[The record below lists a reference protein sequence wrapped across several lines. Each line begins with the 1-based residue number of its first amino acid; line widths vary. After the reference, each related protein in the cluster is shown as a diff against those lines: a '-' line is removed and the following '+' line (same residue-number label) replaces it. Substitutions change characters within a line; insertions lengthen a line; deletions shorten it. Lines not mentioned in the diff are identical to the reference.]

1 MKRLLALVLIFFCIE
16 TIAQSPCDLVITNG
30 KIVDG
35 TGNSWYRGTLIIN
48 QGRIQRIYRQSS
60 LENWSTHWKPQRII
74 DAGDKIVAP
83 GFIDVHT
90 HLEGDEKKDPE
101 AKSFLYDGVTTCIT
115 GNCGLSEIN
124 IGRYLSFIDSLKT
137 SINIAAL
144 IGHNDV
150 RRAVMGR
157 ANRDASTEELLR
169 METIVEKAMKDG
181 AVGLSTGLIYIPGT
195 YSKTYEIV
203 ALAKK
208 AAAYGGVYATH
219 MRSEGDSVTQAIE
232 EALYIGREANIPVQ
246 LSHFKLSGQ
255 QNWGRSKTTIAMV
268 EKARQEGLEV
278 TIDQY
283 PYTASSTSINTL
295 LPDAI
300 LADGQDS
307 IKARLQR
314 QEIRKEITRT
324 IQERLKKRGLKHLS
338 YAVVASF
345 GADPSYNGKSIEQIN
360 LMLGNKHKVKKEA
373 EVVMDIVSR
382 GGASA
387 VFHGMGEED
396 VTRIMQYPFN
406 MIASDATIRIMNEG
420 VPHPRGYG
428 TNARVLSRYVREK
441 KVIKLEEAIRRMTSL
456 PAQKIQLSNRG
467 LLKPGYAADIVVFD
481 ENQVQDLSTFEKPHA
496 YSIGFQYVLVNGKI
510 TVDNQVHNG
519 TRAGMALYGPG
530 KTN

>member
-1 MKRLLALVLIFFCIE
+1 MKRLLALLLVSLSLEAFS
-16 TIAQSPCDLVITNG
+16 QQPCDLVITNG

-35 TGNSWYRGTLIIN
+35 TGNSWYRGTLIIH
-48 QGRIQRIYRQSS
+48 QGRIQRIYRQAPN
-60 LENWSTHWKPQRII
+60 ENWQQIWSPARVI
-74 DAGDKIVAP
+74 DAKDMIVAP

-115 GNCGLSEIN
+115 GNCGLSQVD
-124 IGRYLSFIDSLKT
+124 IGHYLSFIDSLKT

-157 ANRDASTEELLR
+157 ANRDASAEELAR
-169 METIVEKAMKDG
+169 MERIVEKAMKDG

-203 ALAKK
+203 ALAQK

-232 EALYIGREANIPVQ
+232 EALHIGREAKIPVQ

-255 QNWGRSKTTIAMV
+255 QNWGRSKTTLSMV
-268 EKARQEGLEV
+268 EKARKEGLEV

-300 LADGQDS
+300 LADGLDS

-314 QEIRKEITRT
+314 PAIRKEITAS
-324 IQERLKKRGLKHLS
+324 IQKRLKQRGLKHLS

-345 GADPSYNGKSIEQIN
+345 GPDPSYNGKSIEQIN
-360 LMLGNKHKVKKEA
+360 LMLGNKHKVKNEA
-373 EVVMDIVSR
+373 EVVW
-382 GGASA
+382 
-387 VFHGMGEED
+387 
-396 VTRIMQYPFN
+396 
-406 MIASDATIRIMNEG
+406 
-420 VPHPRGYG
+420 
-428 TNARVLSRYVREK
+428 EK
-441 KVIKLEEAIRRMTSL
+441 KM
-456 PAQKIQLSNRG
+456 
-467 LLKPGYAADIVVFD
+467 
-481 ENQVQDLSTFEKPHA
+481 
-496 YSIGFQYVLVNGKI
+496 
-510 TVDNQVHNG
+510 
-519 TRAGMALYGPG
+519 
-530 KTN
+530 

>member
-1 MKRLLALVLIFFCIE
+1 MKRLLALVLLSISME
-16 TIAQSPCDLVITNG
+16 TFSQSPCDLVITNG

-35 TGNSWYRGTLIIN
+35 TGNSWYRGTLIIH
-48 QGRIQRIYRQSS
+48 QGKIQRIYRQTPN
-60 LENWSTHWKPQRII
+60 ENWQQSWSPARII
-74 DAGDKIVAP
+74 DAKDMIVAP

-101 AKSFLYDGVTTCIT
+101 AKSFLYDGVTTCVT
-115 GNCGLSEIN
+115 GNCGLSHVD
-124 IGRYLSFIDSLKT
+124 IGNYLSYIDSLKT

-144 IGHNDV
+144 IGHNDI
-150 RRAVMGR
+150 RRAVLGR
-157 ANRDASTEELLR
+157 ANRDASGEELAR
-169 METIVEKAMKDG
+169 MERIVEKAMKDG

-203 ALAKK
+203 ALAQK

-232 EALYIGREANIPVQ
+232 EALHISREAKIPIQ

-255 QNWGRSKTTIAMV
+255 QNWGRSKTTLAMV
-268 EKARQEGLEV
+268 EKARKEGLEV

-295 LPDAI
+295 IPDAI
-300 LADGQDS
+300 LADGLDS

-314 QEIRKEITRT
+314 PAIREEITAS
-324 IQERLKKRGLKHLS
+324 IQKRLKQRGLKHLS

-345 GADPSYNGKSIEQIN
+345 GPDPRYNGKSIEQIN
-360 LMLGNKHKVKKEA
+360 LMLGNKHKVKNEA
-373 EVVMDIVSR
+373 DVVMDIVSR

-406 MIASDATIRIMNEG
+406 MIASDATIRILNEG

-428 TNARVLSRYVREK
+428 ANARVLSRYVREK
-441 KVIKLEEAIRRMTSL
+441 KVITLEEAIRRMTSL
-456 PAQKIQLSNRG
+456 PAQKFQLNNRG
-467 LLKPGYAADIVVFD
+467 LLCAGYAADIVVFD
-481 ENQVQDLSTFEKPHA
+481 ENQVQDISTFEKPHA
-496 YSIGFQYVLVNGKI
+496 YSIGFHYVFVNGKI
-510 TVDNQVHNG
+510 TVDQQVHNG
-519 TRAGMALYGPG
+519 TRAGMPLYGPG
-530 KTN
+530 KSN